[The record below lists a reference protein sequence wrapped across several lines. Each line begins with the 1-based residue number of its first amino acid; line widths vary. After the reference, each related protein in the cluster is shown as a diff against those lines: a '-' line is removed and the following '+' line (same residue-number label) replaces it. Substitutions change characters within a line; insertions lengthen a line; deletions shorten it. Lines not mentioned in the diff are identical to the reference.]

1 VYYNTNEECK
11 DAPINSDLFWWFV
24 GLWLGDGWCD
34 SKKHSVSISFDVKQK
49 FYFDKCYNF
58 IQNELG
64 ITPYYRVRRNTIE
77 LNFTSKRV

>member
-1 VYYNTNEECK
+1 M
-11 DAPINSDLFWWFV
+11 NSDLFWWFV

-64 ITPYYRVRRNTIE
+64 IVPYYRIRRSTIE
-77 LNFTSKRV
+77 LNFTSKKV